1 MPMFDTQTIGK
12 AQFLFFMH
20 KMFNMIMLCN
30 VFLGD
35 ADIVTIDA
43 SNGKVIKLFIITF

>member
-1 MPMFDTQTIGK
+1 MQCVTS
-12 AQFLFFMH
+12 L
-20 KMFNMIMLCN
+20 
-30 VFLGD
+30 FLGD